1 MYKFILL
8 TLIILKIYIYNLY
21 TFGKWWTLIV
31 ALAVT
36 VEILRQSFDIHIY
49 NNKRPMTHPSSEEK
63 IGPLFAKT

>member
-21 TFGKWWTLIV
+21 TFGKWWTLTV

-49 NNKRPMTHPSSEEK
+49 NNDTSL
-63 IGPLFAKT
+63 I